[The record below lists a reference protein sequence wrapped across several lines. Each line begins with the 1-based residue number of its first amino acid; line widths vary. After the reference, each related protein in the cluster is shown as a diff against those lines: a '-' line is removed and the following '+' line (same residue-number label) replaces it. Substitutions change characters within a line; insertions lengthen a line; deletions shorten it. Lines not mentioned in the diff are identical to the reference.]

1 MSIRTCAP
9 EAHSDYLSNVC
20 AETFEVV
27 VGTGDDLNGESEDLV
42 ARGGL
47 ERVTDHG
54 VAIQESLEGLIR
66 DGHLSSVEDLDAV
79 GFKTVIGKDLSG
91 CVPADETCL
100 KALDDFRD
108 VAPAHN
114 PPYAASIRFFR
125 DTYPSIERVALFET
139 AFYQWIPQAARTYA
153 LPKTWRD
160 LGIQRFGFHGASHKY
175 VAERCARL
183 AGREEVAVRIRDLY
197 QEGPGQEPATPFRTV
212 SCHLGGSSS
221 VTGARSGVAIGTS
234 MGFSPQSG
242 LPQNNRVGDLDSNA
256 LPYAMKTMGLEVD
269 EALRQINKEGGLLG
283 ISGVSNDLRDI
294 VAAAGEGNPDAQ
306 LAIDVLIDATR
317 TYLGQFWLKLGGL
330 EALIF
335 TAGIGEHNPD
345 LRASVCA
352 GLEEMGLKLDPE
364 KNAALKG
371 EGSIHAAD
379 SNVQVWVI
387 PTNEELV
394 IAREARALLE
404 KSEDRG
410 ERAPFDKLRVFKRS
424 EACAPEAHQRSES

>member
-1 MSIRTCAP
+1 M
-9 EAHSDYLSNVC
+9 
-20 AETFEVV
+20 
-27 VGTGDDLNGESEDLV
+27 
-42 ARGGL
+42 

-54 VAIQESLEGLIR
+54 AAIQESLEGLVSE
-66 DGHLSSVEDLDAV
+66 GHLDSVEDLDAV

-91 CVPADETCL
+91 CVPADDRCL
-100 KALDDFRD
+100 KALDDFND

-139 AFYQWIPQAARTYA
+139 AFYQWVPEASRTYA
-153 LPKTWRD
+153 LPKAWRD
-160 LGIQRFGFHGASHKY
+160 LGIQRFGFHGASHKFI
-175 VAERCARL
+175 AERCAQL
-183 AGREEVAVRIRDLY
+183 AGREDVAERVRNLY
-197 QEGPGQEPATPFRTV
+197 LKGPGEEPATPFRAV

-221 VTGARSGVAIGTS
+221 VTGTRSGVAIGTS

-256 LPYAMKTMGLEVD
+256 LPYAMGQLDISVE
-269 EALRQINKEGGLLG
+269 EAVRQMNKEGGLLG

-294 VAAAGEGNPDAQ
+294 LAEAEKGNADAQ
-306 LAIDVLIDATR
+306 VAVDVLVDATR

-330 EALIF
+330 DALIF

-345 LRASVCA
+345 LRASICA
-352 GLEEMGLKLDPE
+352 GLEEMGLKLDPV
-364 KNAALKG
+364 KNAPLHA
-371 EGSIHAAD
+371 EGPIHAND
-379 SNVQVWVI
+379 SAVQVWVI

-404 KSEDRG
+404 
-410 ERAPFDKLRVFKRS
+410 RS
-424 EACAPEAHQRSES
+424 EG